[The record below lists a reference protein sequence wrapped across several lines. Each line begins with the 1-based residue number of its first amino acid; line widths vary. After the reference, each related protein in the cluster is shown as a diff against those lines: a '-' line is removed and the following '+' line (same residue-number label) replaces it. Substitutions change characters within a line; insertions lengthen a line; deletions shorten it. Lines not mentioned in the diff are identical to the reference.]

1 MIHNFNIYYFIEQL
15 NKKEILK
22 LNSKVNIIY
31 RNYKKKPDFKELWEI
46 KKICKKTKRKF
57 FIAENIKIASRL
69 NVDGIYIPS
78 FNKSFEIKYI
88 NKKKFEILGSAH
100 NFKELNFKMKQGV
113 KNIFLSPIFKI
124 KKNDRFLNVIKFNLF
139 TKSTFANIIALG
151 GINENN
157 INKLKMVNCSGFAAI
172 RYFKNEQ

>member
-46 KKICKKTKRKF
+46 KKLCIKTKRKF
-57 FIAENIKIASRL
+57 FIAENIKIALRL

-124 KKNDRFLNVIKFNLF
+124 IK
-139 TKSTFANIIALG
+139 
-151 GINENN
+151 
-157 INKLKMVNCSGFAAI
+157 
-172 RYFKNEQ
+172 

>member
-1 MIHNFNIYYFIEQL
+1 MA
-15 NKKEILK
+15 
-22 LNSKVNIIY
+22 
-31 RNYKKKPDFKELWEI
+31 
-46 KKICKKTKRKF
+46 T
-57 FIAENIKIASRL
+57 RL
-69 NVDGIYIPS
+69 NVDGVYIPS
-78 FNKSFEIKYI
+78 FNKSFEMKYI

-100 NFKELNFKMKQGV
+100 NFSELNFKMRQGV
-113 KNIFLSPIFKI
+113 KKIFLSPIFKI

-139 TKSTFANIIALG
+139 TRRTFANIIALG

>member
-46 KKICKKTKRKF
+46 KKLCIKTKRKF
-57 FIAENIKIASRL
+57 FIAENIKIALRL

-78 FNKSFEIKYI
+78 FNKSFETKYI
-88 NKKKFEILGSAH
+88 NKKKLEVLGSAH
-100 NFKELNFKMKQGV
+100 NFKELSFKIRQDIDK
-113 KNIFLSPIFKI
+113 IFISPIFEI
-124 KKNDRFLNVIKFNLF
+124 KKKNSFLNVIKFNLLSKF
-139 TKSTFANIIALG
+139 SSVDTIALG
-151 GINENN
+151 GINKKN
-157 INKLKMVNCSGFAAI
+157 INKLKMVNCVGFAAI
-172 RYFKNEQ
+172 RYFKNE